1 MNNHDLT
8 IMGEGSLSGGSY
20 GQVKI
25 MGNARALEDMEAE
38 KIKIF
43 GSAEFRGL
51 KAEEMKV
58 KGSARFTG
66 MLIVNSLE
74 IAGSVDTS
82 AIVKAQDIKI
92 FGSLTAKEEV
102 STERF
107 LAKGI
112 LELTSLNANDVTI
125 ELAETCHVGEIGAEN
140 VKVRPL
146 SKFRLGFFGF
156 NHNKNLR
163 ADTIEA
169 DYIEISNTAARI
181 VKRNRVIIG
190 PDCEIG
196 TVEYKDSLEIDRNS
210 IVKNK
215 IKVG

>member
-1 MNNHDLT
+1 MNNNR
-8 IMGEGSLSGGSY
+8 GSY

-25 MGNARALEDMEAE
+25 MGNAWAREDIEAE
-38 KIKIF
+38 KIKVL

-51 KAEEMKV
+51 KAGEMKV

-66 MLIVNSLE
+66 MLIVNTLE
-74 IAGSVDTS
+74 VAGSVDTS
-82 AIVKAQDIKI
+82 AIVRAQDIKI

-169 DYIEISNTAARI
+169 DYIELSNTAARI
-181 VKRNRVIIG
+181 VKGNKVIIG
-190 PDCEIG
+190 PDCEIE
-196 TVEYKDSLEIDRNS
+196 TVEYKDSLEINRNS